1 MSSFLSMVLQHA
13 RVHDARK
20 GRERETKL
28 IALELGHE
36 AKEDAGCPIC
46 PTLFFAAAVERT
58 DDGG

>member
-1 MSSFLSMVLQHA
+1 MVLQHA

-28 IALELGHE
+28 SALELGHE